1 MLLPLDLQVKK
12 MSDKREKR
20 LRVMDSLLI
29 MMEEERLFLNSDLT
43 AEMLATK
50 CRCTLREFTRI
61 VLDET
66 GITPEQIIA
75 TYREQFNHNTE
86 HLPRFG

>member
-29 MMEEERLFLNSDLT
+29 MMEEEKLFLNNEFT
-43 AEMLATK
+43 AERMAML
-50 CRCTLREFTRI
+50 CSCPLREFTRI
-61 VLDET
+61 VLEET

-86 HLPRFG
+86 HLP